1 MYMRATTVLLNY
13 CIVYT
18 VYPLS
23 YPGFYVKYFLMF
35 SGIYITYLVYIE
47 DFRDK
52 VGQFKFKYT
61 VFYILTF

>member
-1 MYMRATTVLLNY
+1 MYHCICVLNIELLNS
-13 CIVYT
+13 VF
-18 VYPLS
+18 PLS
-23 YPGFYVKYFLMF
+23 YPGFYVKYFLLF